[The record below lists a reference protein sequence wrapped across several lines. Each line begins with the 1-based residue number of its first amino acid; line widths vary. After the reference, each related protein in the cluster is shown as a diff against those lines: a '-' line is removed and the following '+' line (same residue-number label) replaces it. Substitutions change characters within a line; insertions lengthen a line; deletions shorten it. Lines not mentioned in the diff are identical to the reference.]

1 MGESMDPIN
10 SKKRSVIVDGRRT
23 SISLED
29 EFWVALNMA
38 AIARRVSI
46 SQFVTDV
53 MKRRSPVNLS
63 SSVRIAVLAHYQD
76 MLESGAMRIVD
87 AREPALIIPFGRER
101 RTPANGSAAML
112 SPETES
118 A

>member
-1 MGESMDPIN
+1 MGPIN
-10 SKKRSVIVDGRRT
+10 SKKRSVIVGGRRT

-38 AIARRVSI
+38 AIARRISI

-63 SSVRIAVLAHYQD
+63 SSVRIEVLAHYQA
-76 MLESGAMRIVD
+76 MLEGGATHIVD

-101 RTPANGSAAML
+101 RAAANGSAML
-112 SPETES
+112 SPETET